1 MAFFSVSDSLFL
13 HKFGF
18 RWRSWMNRTDLFALL
33 PFIILSATA
42 VVVMLAIAFRRGHLP
57 VSILTLVGLALSF
70 ISLFPVSASSPGRVT
85 RLMTIDGYALFYI
98 GLIVAATFFVALLSF
113 GYLAKRRQSA
123 GEYYLLLV
131 LACLGSAVLAASSHF
146 ASFFLGLEI
155 LSVSLYVLIAYYR
168 DEERNI
174 EAGVKYLIL
183 AAFSAAFLLFGMAL
197 VYAELGTM
205 GFGKILTLSSAGSHY
220 NVLLLSG
227 FALIIIG
234 IGFKLALVPFHMW
247 TPDVYQGA
255 PAPVTAFIATVSK
268 GAMFALLL
276 RYFGSL
282 NVRFFP
288 PLYLIFA
295 IIAIASMLAGNLLA
309 LLQNNIKRILAYSSI
324 AHLGYLLVA
333 FQAGGTGAVTAV
345 TFYLVAY
352 FVTTIGAFGV
362 VTVLSGRGREADEMA
377 DYEGLAKRR
386 PWLSGVF
393 TAMLLS
399 LAGMPFTAGFI
410 GKFYIVAAGVGK
422 LLWIQ
427 VIVLAVSSAIGLFY
441 YLRVINAMYSVPGEK
456 VRQLPASLPAAA
468 GIALA
473 AMVLLLVF
481 LGIYPSPLID
491 LIQAT
496 AGRLF

>member
-1 MAFFSVSDSLFL
+1 
-13 HKFGF
+13 
-18 RWRSWMNRTDLFALL
+18 MNKTDLFALL
-33 PFIILSATA
+33 PFIILSGTA
-42 VVVMLAIAFRRGHLP
+42 VTVMLVIAFRKGHLT
-57 VSILTLVGLALSF
+57 VNITTLAGLALSF
-70 ISLFPVSASSPGRVT
+70 ISLFPVASVSPRKVT
-85 RLMTIDGYALFYI
+85 RLMIIDGYALFYI
-98 GLIVAATFFVALLSF
+98 GLIIAATFFVAVLSF
-113 GYLAKRRQSA
+113 GYLAKRKESPE
-123 GEYYLLLV
+123 EYYLLLV
-131 LACLGSAVLAASSHF
+131 LACLGSAILAASRHF
-146 ASFFLGLEI
+146 APFFLGLET

-174 EAGVKYLIL
+174 EAGMKYLIL

-205 GFGKILTLSSAGSHY
+205 GFGKILALSSAGSHY

-255 PAPVTAFIATVSK
+255 PAPVTAFIAAVSK

-276 RYFGSL
+276 RYFGGL
-282 NVRFFP
+282 DIRFYP

-309 LLQNNIKRILAYSSI
+309 LFQNNIKRILAYSSI

-333 FQAGGTGAVTAV
+333 FQAGGARAVTAV

-352 FVTTIGAFGV
+352 FITTIGAFGV
-362 VTVLSGRGREADEMA
+362 VTVLSGRTREAEEMA
-377 DYEGLAKRR
+377 DYEGLSKRR
-386 PWLSGVF
+386 PWLSGFF

-410 GKFYIVAAGVGK
+410 GKFYIVSAGVGS

-441 YLRVINAMYSVPGEK
+441 YLRVINAMYSVPAE
-456 VRQLPASLPAAA
+456 RAHTLPASLPVAA
-468 GIALA
+468 GVALA
-473 AMVLLLVF
+473 AIVLLLVF
-481 LGIYPSPLID
+481 LGVYPSPLID